1 MDKPELMND
10 DLLDLL
16 GKLYLELKL
25 ATLMRI
31 SFADFLADHEEHLYT
46 AAWRYVGGD
55 SRVDS
60 IRACADE
67 ESGYGPGLRVD
78 QTRELQGS
86 MYRKGQDGSQPWEV
100 A

>member
-1 MDKPELMND
+1 MDKPEMMND
-10 DLLDLL
+10 DLLELL

-55 SRVDS
+55 SRDDS

-67 ESGYGPGLRVD
+67 ERGYGPGLRID
-78 QTRELQGS
+78 QAGELQGS
-86 MYRKGQDGSQPWEV
+86 VCRKGQDGAQPWEV

>member
-1 MDKPELMND
+1 MDKPEMMND

-31 SFADFLADHEEHLYT
+31 SFVDFLADHEAHLYT
-46 AAWRYVGGD
+46 AAWRYVGSD

-67 ESGYGPGLRVD
+67 ERGYGPELRID
-78 QTRELQGS
+78 RTGEHQGS
-86 MYRKGQDGSQPWEV
+86 MCRKGQDEGQPWEV

>member
-25 ATLMRI
+25 ATVMRI
-31 SFADFLADHEEHLYT
+31 SFTDFLADHEAHLYT
-46 AAWRYVGGD
+46 AAWHYVGSD
-55 SRVDS
+55 SRSDS
-60 IRACADE
+60 IRACADAE
-67 ESGYGPGLRVD
+67 RGYGPGLRVE
-78 QTRELQGS
+78 QTREHQGS
-86 MYRKGQDGSQPWEV
+86 MCRKGQDGGQPWEV

>member
-10 DLLDLL
+10 DLLELL

-31 SFADFLADHEEHLYT
+31 SFVDFLADHEEHLYT

-60 IRACADE
+60 IRVCADAE
-67 ESGYGPGLRVD
+67 RGYEPGLCVD
-78 QTRELQGS
+78 QTSELQGS
-86 MYRKGQDGSQPWEV
+86 MCRNGQEGGQPWEV